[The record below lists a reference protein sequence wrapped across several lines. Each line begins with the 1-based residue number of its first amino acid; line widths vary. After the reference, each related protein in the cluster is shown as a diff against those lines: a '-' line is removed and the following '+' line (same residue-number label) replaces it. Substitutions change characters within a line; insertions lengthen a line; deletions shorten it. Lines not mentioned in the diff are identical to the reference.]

1 MTTTWIQQNREL
13 FRALKLEQ
21 IVTFIVLALIVLV
34 AALNI
39 LTSLTMMVMEKTKDI
54 AVLMAMGVR
63 QRQIRRIFILQ
74 GLLVSV
80 IGTFLGLVLGYALA
94 FAGGHYHFI
103 HLSAEVYSLD
113 TLPFVPRLQ
122 DGIAVALVSLV
133 LSLLATIYPSRAAAS
148 IHPAEALRYE

>member
-1 MTTTWIQQNREL
+1 MQQNREL

-21 IVTFIVLALIVLV
+21 YVTFIVLALIVLV

-63 QRQIRRIFILQ
+63 QQQVRRIFMLQ

-80 IGTFLGLVLGYALA
+80 VGTVFGLALGYGLA
-94 FAGGHYHFI
+94 WIGGHYHFI

-113 TLPFVPRLQ
+113 TLPFAPRAG
-122 DGIAVALVSLV
+122 DGAIVACVSLV
-133 LSLLATIYPSRAAAS
+133 VSWLATLYPSRTAAA